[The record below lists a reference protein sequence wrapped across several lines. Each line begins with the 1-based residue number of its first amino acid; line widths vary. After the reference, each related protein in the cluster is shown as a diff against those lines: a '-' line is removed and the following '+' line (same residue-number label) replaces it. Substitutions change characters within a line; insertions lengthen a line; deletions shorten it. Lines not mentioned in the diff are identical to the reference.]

1 MTMNDTDILRA
12 ELERLFELEELLTLS
27 RGLLGFEPE
36 AIGGT
41 AAKASFAGALTAYCR
56 DQDAVEALCDAL
68 LATRPDVSN
77 QVLEIRSSGLPSDE
91 ALVAGSEL
99 AGFSELRKLGEGRLA
114 LSYVGLREQTEY
126 RIKVLRREA
135 TRDRRGLH
143 RFLTVTRLLSRIDH
157 PGLPQKLT
165 AGSDRDRTFVAHE
178 LVRGVPLSQRVARI
192 GALHLNEVR
201 ELLESVLK
209 ALAALHEKRLAH
221 GDLRLENVIVGE
233 GASSGQAVLV
243 DIGSD
248 RLRMRPRLE
257 NGRTELFSTTGSPK
271 SVAPEQIQGY
281 SADARSD
288 VYSFG
293 AILYEVLTGRAP
305 FAGKNALE
313 TAFSV
318 LSEKPAAPSSVAPRG
333 FVLPELDDFV
343 LELLS
348 KEPSARPADA
358 RVVLELFE
366 QLGRRSAARRESVTT
381 EAVAQKL
388 AELKEKPEDEELA
401 LALEAIAADPQHA
414 SSVIEALLEQAEG
427 LSAESALEAKKR
439 LMTRAARLLSHEAET
454 RPRAEEIYAKL
465 HELAPEDE
473 LVEAALIEL
482 RRRLGKLDEVI
493 ELYLARAERAQ
504 GRAEKAR
511 ALAEIGRIFANERGD
526 RDQALVAFT
535 QSFCENPH
543 EATVIAEIERFAASS
558 HDAWN
563 EVLGNCSTAANDEAA
578 PAEDRIAILG
588 RAGRWSLERLQ
599 RPDMALSCFQALLAL
614 EPGNDS
620 ALAGLTQIYR
630 KAEQWPELGT
640 VLTTRAEAAATPAQ
654 ARDFRTEAAEILD
667 THLSDPKN
675 ARVLYEQVLESDPT
689 HARALSLLQKLY
701 ERSGDFKSLVELLG
715 KNLNAERSAER
726 QKVLTRLGEIYETK
740 LSEPLEAARHYEM
753 ALDLAPDALDA
764 LRGLERLHESAGRFQ
779 ELIDNLKRQIE
790 LSATPRQKVAL
801 LERVATLYDKEFLDP
816 RKAAEALERVLEL
829 DPVKESAATELVRHY
844 RQSSRWEEVASLF
857 ASRVSFAAEPAEKA
871 RLLLE
876 QARVLA
882 GPLGSPERARRAYE
896 AVLAL
901 VPSEPEA
908 LEALVQLRESG
919 GDADAALSAVETL
932 AAQAAS
938 PEAKAEQW
946 LRAAKLLEARGDR
959 DGAIERFKR
968 ALDANPRDAAAAT
981 ALREAL
987 VARGDVHAALQLL
1000 ERELEYTEG
1009 DRAKAALAARMA
1021 VLYRDKVRDEKRA
1034 EESARRAVDWDPTSL
1049 DALRIL
1055 GDVAFESG
1063 RFLEASRH
1071 YETIAERVDRL
1082 PDAARLLIRY
1092 VDSLAQTGSSEKALV
1107 VMDAL
1112 LRTAPDDREALERA
1126 AQVTFEHG
1134 TPARAAELYAQ
1145 LLARFGGNLDH
1156 HARARAL
1163 FRRGEALRRS
1173 GQLDQAIA
1181 PLEEAADLDPSVSD
1195 PLVSLAK
1202 LFEAREAWADVIKVK
1217 HRKLESAAGEDRVQI
1232 LFEIGEIAANKLND
1246 RTRAAKSLVA
1256 ALDEK
1261 PDDRRV
1267 LTKLMQLYGEDK
1279 DWSKLVAVVLRLAEF
1294 VDDPKQR
1301 VKYLHTAAIVTAR
1314 QIGDPERALE
1324 FYAQVLEL
1332 EPDFDRAI
1340 EESIELERSREN
1352 HAGVE
1357 RLIKRRLELATT
1369 SNDQESMV
1377 KAFEGLAELY
1387 EKKLGWTDQAVDAY
1401 EAAQTLDPDNSER
1414 AEKLGRLYATDPE
1427 KYLEKAVS
1435 AEVEALRLNPLR
1447 VESYRALRRLYTET
1461 KHADSAWCLCQALT
1475 VLNLAEPDEERFYK
1489 RMRSETA
1496 APALNPLTDD
1506 DWLLHVM
1513 HPDADTLLTSVFA
1526 LIEGTVIARRGQ
1538 SLEELGYER
1547 EFQLVLGEHPA
1558 PVCQSLF
1565 YGAGVLGIPLPPTYE
1580 NSNDPGGISFLFAD
1594 EPSFVLGVAALQRD
1608 VPLQPAAF
1616 IAAQSLTYLR
1626 PGMFLRH
1633 LLSSGTA
1640 LKAWLFAAIKLTAPA
1655 FPVAPEIEGAVNEAF
1670 AALEAGAQGQ
1680 VRDHLTRVVGKLLT
1694 SGTALDLKR
1703 WVAAVDLTADR
1714 AGFIAA
1720 HDLDMAV
1727 RVIRASD
1734 DAQSSVPIEERVKEL
1749 VLYSVSPSYFEVRKR
1764 LGVSVD
1770 T

>member
-1 MTMNDTDILRA
+1 MTTNDTDILRA
-12 ELERLFELEELLTLS
+12 ELERLFELEELLNLS
-27 RGLLGFEPE
+27 RNLLGFEPE
-36 AIGGT
+36 AVGGT

-56 DQDAVEALCDAL
+56 EQDAVEALCDAL
-68 LATRPDVSN
+68 LATRPDISK
-77 QVLEIRSSGLPSDE
+77 QVLDIRSSGLPSDE
-91 ALVAGSEL
+91 ALPAGSEF
-99 AGFSELRKLGEGRLA
+99 GDFRELRRLGEGRLA
-114 LSYVGLREQTEY
+114 LSYVGQRGETEY

-143 RFLTVTRLLSRIDH
+143 RFLTVTRLLSRIEH
-157 PGLPQKLT
+157 PGLPQKVE
-165 AGSDRDRTFVAHE
+165 AGSVDGRTYVAHE
-178 LVRGVPLSQRVARI
+178 LVRGVPLSQRIARI

-201 ELLESVLK
+201 ELFESVLR

-221 GDLRLENVIVGE
+221 GDLRIENVIVSE
-233 GASSGQAVLV
+233 GGSNRATLV

-281 SADARSD
+281 PADARSD

-293 AILYEVLTGRAP
+293 AVLYEVLTGRPP
-305 FAGKNALE
+305 FSGKNALE
-313 TAFSV
+313 SAFCH
-318 LSEKPAAPSSVAPRG
+318 LSEKPALPSSVAPRG
-333 FVLPELDDFV
+333 FILPEVDDFV

-348 KEPSARPADA
+348 KEPAARPADA
-358 RVVLELFE
+358 AAVLELFE
-366 QLGRRSAARRESVTT
+366 RLGQRSAARREPLST
-381 EAVAQKL
+381 EAVEQKL
-388 AELKEKPEDEELA
+388 AELKEKPEDDELS
-401 LALEAIAADPQHA
+401 LALEAAAADPAHA
-414 SSVIEALLEQAEG
+414 PRVIETLLELAEG
-427 LSAESALEAKKR
+427 LSTEDALEAKKR
-439 LMTRAARLLSHEAET
+439 LMTRAARLLSHQADT

-465 HELAPEDE
+465 HELAPDDE
-473 LVEAALIEL
+473 LVEAALLEL
-482 RRRLGKLDEVI
+482 RRRLGKFDEVI
-493 ELYLARAERAQ
+493 ELLLARAERAQ
-504 GRAEKAR
+504 GRTEKAR
-511 ALAEIGRIFANERGD
+511 VLAEIGRVFANERSD

-543 EATVIAEIERFAASS
+543 EATVITEIERFAGSN
-558 HDAWN
+558 HEAWN
-563 EVLGNCSTAANDEAA
+563 EVLGNCSTSANDEAT
-578 PAEDRIAILG
+578 PAEDRIAILLRG
-588 RAGRWSLERLQ
+588 GRWSLERLQ
-599 RPDMALSCFQALLAL
+599 RPDMALSCFQAVLAL
-614 EPGNDS
+614 EPSNDA
-620 ALAGLTQIYR
+620 ALAGLAQIYR
-630 KAEQWPELGT
+630 KAEQWPELGH
-640 VLTTRAEAAATPAQ
+640 VLTTRADAAATPAQ
-654 ARDFRTEAAEILD
+654 ARDFRAEAAELLD
-667 THLSDPKN
+667 LRLGDAKN
-675 ARVLYEQVLESDPT
+675 ARALYEQVLESDPA
-689 HARALSLLQKLY
+689 HPRAQPLLLKLY
-701 ERSGDFKSLVELLG
+701 EKTGDFKALVELLA
-715 KNLNAERSAER
+715 KNLSSEKPSER
-726 QKVLTRLGEIYETK
+726 QKTLTRLGEVYEK
-740 LSEPLEAARHYEM
+740 ELSDPLEAARHYEM
-753 ALDLAPDALDA
+753 ALDLGADAPDA
-764 LRGLERLHESAGRFQ
+764 LRGLERLHEKAGRVK
-779 ELIDNLKRQIE
+779 ELLDNLKRQLE
-790 LSATPRQKVAL
+790 LSATPRQKVVL
-801 LERVATLYDKEFLDP
+801 LERIAALYDKEFLD
-816 RKAAEALERVLEL
+816 RQQAAHALERVLEL
-829 DPVKESAATELVRHY
+829 DSSKDGAVTELFRLYRASARWEDVASLYAKQVAAATEP
-844 RQSSRWEEVASLF
+844 ASK
-857 ASRVSFAAEPAEKA
+857 VP
-871 RLLLE
+871 LLLE
-876 QARVLA
+876 QAKVLA

-896 AVLAL
+896 AVLEL
-901 VPSEPEA
+901 VPSQPEA
-908 LEALVQLRESG
+908 LEALVQLRESS
-919 GDADAALSAVETL
+919 GDASAALSAVEAL
-932 AAQAAS
+932 AAQAAT

-946 LRAAKLLEARGDR
+946 VRAAKLLEAKGDR
-959 DGAIERFKR
+959 DGAVERFKR
-968 ALDANPRDAAAAT
+968 ALDANPRDSVAAS
-981 ALREAL
+981 ALRDAL

-1000 ERELEYTEG
+1000 ERELESTEG

-1021 VLYRDKVRDEKRA
+1021 VLYRDKIKDEKRA
-1034 EESARRAVDWDPTSL
+1034 EESARRAVDWDPTEL

-1055 GDVAFESG
+1055 ADLSFENG
-1063 RFLEASRH
+1063 RFLEASRY

-1092 VDSLAQTGSSEKALV
+1092 VDSLAQTGSTEKALA
-1107 VMDAL
+1107 VMDTL
-1112 LRTAPDDREALERA
+1112 LRTAPDNREALERA

-1134 TPARAAELYAQ
+1134 TPARAAELYEK
-1145 LLARFGGNLDH
+1145 LVARFGDDLDH
-1156 HARARAL
+1156 RARARAL

-1173 GQLDQAIA
+1173 GQLEAAVA
-1181 PLEEAADLDPSVSD
+1181 PLEEAADVDPSVSD

-1202 LFEAREAWADVIKVK
+1202 LYEAREAWADVIKVK

-1279 DWSKLVAVVLRLAEF
+1279 DWSKLVSVVLRLAEF

-1314 QIGDPERALE
+1314 QIGDTERALE

-1332 EPDFDRAI
+1332 EPDFERAI
-1340 EESIELERSREN
+1340 EESIDLERSREN
-1352 HAGVE
+1352 HLQVE
-1357 RLIKRRLELATT
+1357 RLLKRRLELANT
-1369 SNDQESMV
+1369 SNDQAAMI
-1377 KAFEGLAELY
+1377 KTFEELAELY
-1387 EKKLGWTDQAVDAY
+1387 EKKLGWMDQAIDAY
-1401 EAAQTLDPDNSER
+1401 EAAQTLDPVNTER
-1414 AEKLGRLYATDPE
+1414 TEKLGQLYATEPA
-1427 KYLEKAVS
+1427 KYLEKAVNT
-1435 AEVEALRLNPLR
+1435 ELEALRLNPLR

-1489 RMRSETA
+1489 RMRSDTA

-1526 LIEGTVIARRGQ
+1526 LIEAAVIAKRGQ
-1538 SLEELGYER
+1538 SIEELGYER
-1547 EFQLVLGEHPA
+1547 DYQLVLAEHPA

-1580 NSNDPGGISFLFAD
+1580 NTNDPGGISFLFAD

-1626 PGMFLRH
+1626 PGMYLRH
-1633 LLSSGTA
+1633 LLASGTA
-1640 LKAWLFAAIKLTAPA
+1640 LKAWLFAAVKLTAPQ

-1670 AALEAGAQGQ
+1670 AALEAGVQGQ

-1694 SGTALDLKR
+1694 SGAALDLKR

-1734 DAQSSVPIEERVKEL
+1734 DAASSVPIEERVKEL
-1749 VLYSVSPSYFEVRKR
+1749 VLYSVSPGYAEVRKR

-1770 T
+1770 S